1 MRATDTQREAFHSLS
16 PEAYLAPK
24 ERQILDAFHD
34 QTVRLTR
41 QQLERVTGMRLSG
54 VCGRVR
60 SLLDKQALEV
70 VGESRDPQTGKL
82 QEVLALPKRQ
92 LELL

>member
-24 ERQILDAFHD
+24 ERQILNAFYD

-41 QQLERVTGMRLSG
+41 QQLERITGMRLSG

-60 SLLDKQALEV
+60 SLLDKGQLEI
-70 VGESRDPQTGKL
+70 VGEEKDPQTGRQ
-82 QEVLALPKRQ
+82 QELLALPKRQ